1 MKPNL
6 RFPFIVVQ
14 LPVFNNQLGNSR
26 LYSTST
32 PTDSSLAQM
41 NPEIL
46 NKASHVLSAIRT
58 TIQKLLPKKLFQP
71 ITTGE
76 TSEMSQ
82 SEFLAITFNL
92 LLVYHPFFSS
102 NHNYLHNNFS
112 SSYTS
117 SNDTVI
123 RILTPN
129 NYNVKVR
136 LIIFSIY
143 QISG

>member
-1 MKPNL
+1 
-6 RFPFIVVQ
+6 
-14 LPVFNNQLGNSR
+14 
-26 LYSTST
+26 
-32 PTDSSLAQM
+32 
-41 NPEIL
+41 
-46 NKASHVLSAIRT
+46 
-58 TIQKLLPKKLFQP
+58 
-71 ITTGE
+71 
-76 TSEMSQ
+76 MSQ

-136 LIIFSIY
+136 LIIFIMLLSVEGAQKSEAWQSNSYIDRVLK
-143 QISG
+143 